1 MASANDHMI
10 PGPAGNLSV
19 RKKGL
24 EPKPESV
31 VVLVQGANIS
41 GQAGFDF
48 SFEGG
53 ADYSFMDALVER
65 GFGAVTFSIRGY
77 AKSEL
82 NGDPL
87 SVQTDQAIEDLTA
100 VIDWLETQGLIKP
113 HLLGWSWGGRIAGR
127 FAEDNATRIN
137 RLVLMDPAIGGG
149 GVILPAPDEG
159 WWPITYDYF
168 MGRLEDEFTD
178 LAAKKALAEQVSRE
192 KPQSPNGI
200 RQENSVGS
208 VPVNPEKITVP
219 TQLIYGHAAAKA
231 DYMHGT
237 MPRAEFLEKLA
248 TNDKELVIVPG
259 GGDYAH
265 IQNPRQLMHK
275 AVTNFL
281 SA

>member
-1 MASANDHMI
+1 MAVATDIMI
-10 PGPAGNLSV
+10 PGPAGQLSV
-19 RKKGL
+19 RTKGL
-24 EPKPESV
+24 ETDPAEV

-65 GFGAVTFSIRGY
+65 GFSAMTFSIRGY

-82 NGDPL
+82 DGDPL
-87 SVQTDQAIEDLTA
+87 SVQTDQAIEDLTT
-100 VIDWLETQGLIKP
+100 VIDWLEAQNIKRP
-113 HLLGWSWGGRIAGR
+113 HLLGWSWGGRIVGR
-127 FAEDNATRIN
+127 FAEGNAARIN

-149 GVILPAPDEG
+149 GVILPPPEEG

-168 MGRLEDEFTD
+168 MGRLEDEFTE
-178 LAAKKALAEQVSRE
+178 LEAKKALAEHVSRE
-192 KPQSPNGI
+192 EPQSPNGI
-200 RQENSVGS
+200 REENSVGS
-208 VPVNPEKITVP
+208 IPVNPEKITVP

-237 MPRAEFLEKLA
+237 MPRTEFLEKLA

-265 IQNPRQLMHK
+265 IQNPRRLMQK
-275 AVTNFL
+275 AVADFL
-281 SA
+281 KS

>member
-1 MASANDHMI
+1 MVVATDIMI
-10 PGPAGNLSV
+10 PGPAGKLSV
-19 RKKGL
+19 RTKGL
-24 EPKPESV
+24 DSNPENV
-31 VVLVQGANIS
+31 VVLVHGANIS

-53 ADYSFMDALVER
+53 EDYSLMDALVER

-82 NGDPL
+82 KADPL
-87 SVQTDQAIEDLTA
+87 SIQTDQAIEDLAT
-100 VIDWLETQGLIKP
+100 VIDWLESEGVARP
-113 HLLGWSWGGRIAGR
+113 HLLGWSWGGRICGR
-127 FAEDNATRIN
+127 YAESNAARIN

-168 MGRLEDEFTD
+168 MGRLEDEFTE
-178 LAAKKALAEQVSRE
+178 LAAKKALAEQVSKEEPR
-192 KPQSPNGI
+192 SPNGI

-219 TQLIYGHAAAKA
+219 TQMIYGHAAAQA
-231 DYMHGT
+231 DYMKGT
-237 MPRAEFLEKLA
+237 MPRAEFFEKLA
-248 TNDKELVIVPG
+248 TQDKELVIVPG

-265 IQNPRQLMHK
+265 IQNPRRFIHK
-275 AVTNFL
+275 AVTDFL
-281 SA
+281 TA

>member
-1 MASANDHMI
+1 MAPSHDTMV
-10 PGPAGNLSV
+10 PGAAGKLSV
-19 RKKGL
+19 RTKSL
-24 EPKPESV
+24 DSKPENV
-31 VVLVQGANIS
+31 VVLVHGANIS

-53 ADYSFMDALVER
+53 EDYSFMDALVER

-82 NGDPL
+82 EGDPL
-87 SVQTDQAIEDLTA
+87 SVQTDQAIEDLAT
-100 VIDWLETQGLIKP
+100 VIDWVISQGFVKP
-113 HLLGWSWGGRIAGR
+113 HLLGWSWGGRISGR
-127 FAEDNATRIN
+127 YAEVNAERIN

-149 GVILPAPDEG
+149 SVIMPAPDEG

-168 MGRLEDEFTD
+168 MGRLEDEFTE
-178 LAAKKALAEQVSRE
+178 LAAKKALAEQVSRKE
-192 KPQSPNGI
+192 PRSPNGI

-208 VPVNPEKITVP
+208 IPVNPERITVP

-231 DYMHGT
+231 DYMQGT

-265 IQNPRQLMHK
+265 IQNPRRRMHR
-275 AVTNFL
+275 AVTDFL
-281 SA
+281 LS